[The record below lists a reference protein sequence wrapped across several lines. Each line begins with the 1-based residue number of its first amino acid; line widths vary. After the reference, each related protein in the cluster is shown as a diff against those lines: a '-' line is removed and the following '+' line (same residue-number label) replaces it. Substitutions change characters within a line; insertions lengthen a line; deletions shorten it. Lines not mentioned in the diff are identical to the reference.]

1 MTVLLDTLLLQPL
14 MVIYRALLD
23 LPMHL
28 GLNWGVGERV
38 IAFSVMLNLFLHSMY
53 RQMESGARKG
63 REQRERMDKEL
74 RRMKTHFKGRER
86 YFYVRAVH
94 RQFHHHPIQS
104 LFTSNELFMQLL
116 IFASVYHFLAQPG
129 LLDGMPFGR
138 IDDLS
143 KPDGLL
149 AGINLLPLLMTGIN
163 AISVLYYVKD
173 SGQRTRALALAL
185 GFLVLLY
192 TSPAGLVLY
201 WTMNNFWSLLRNMLV
216 GRVPLQP

>member
-1 MTVLLDTLLLQPL
+1 
-14 MVIYRALLD
+14 
-23 LPMHL
+23 
-28 GLNWGVGERV
+28 
-38 IAFSVMLNLFLHSMY
+38 
-53 RQMESGARKG
+53 
-63 REQRERMDKEL
+63 
-74 RRMKTHFKGRER
+74 
-86 YFYVRAVH
+86 
-94 RQFHHHPIQS
+94 
-104 LFTSNELFMQLL
+104 
-116 IFASVYHFLAQPG
+116 VYHFLAQPG